1 MLFSNRIIQKQSKI
15 FTHNPEN
22 ERVVLTFAIQIQL

>member
-1 MLFSNRIIQKQSKI
+1 MFFSNGIKQNQSKI
-15 FTHNPEN
+15 FAHNPEN